1 MDISIKRIHLI
12 GIGWIGISA
21 LAKFLRAQGV
31 EISGSDVA
39 EGCITKELKAM
50 GVKVTI
56 PHSKEAICGQDL
68 VIHSSIIK
76 PDNVEVQEAHR
87 QNIAVLSRKESLKMI
102 LGNKEVFAVAG
113 AHGKSTTTAILSAI
127 LKDANALIGAESK
140 EFCSNMRA
148 LSSNRVVFEADESDK
163 SFLEC
168 NPTCAIVTN
177 AEPEHMETYEHN
189 LEQFYQAYENFMR
202 LAKICIINAED
213 SYLSTIQDL
222 GNLCVRFYP
231 SRDLRNVR
239 FVLEDNLPKT
249 RFQLFNNGK
258 DYGEFSVYGLG
269 EHIAVDA
276 SLAILAASQ
285 ILPLN
290 EIQKNIQNY
299 CGIKKRFDILTQG
312 ECVII
317 DDYAHHPTEIKATLK
332 ALKKYQELTQS
343 SRLVAIWQPH
353 KYSRVVDNLQGFVE
367 CFKGVDTLVILP
379 VYAAGECAIALDF
392 ATLFKDYN
400 PIFADNVQRD
410 GNALCLIKNGE
421 CIARLDSGILVGF
434 NAGNLTY
441 ALRGGI

>member
-1 MDISIKRIHLI
+1 MDISIKRIHFI
-12 GIGWIGISA
+12 GIGGIGISA

-269 EHIAVDA
+269 EHIAIDA
-276 SLAILAASQ
+276 SLAILAAAQ

-290 EIQKNIQNY
+290 TIQNNIQDY
-299 CGIKKRFDILTQG
+299 CGIKKRFDILSYDK
-312 ECVII
+312 CVII
-317 DDYAHHPTEIKATLK
+317 DDYAHHPTEITATLK
-332 ALKKYQELTQS
+332 SLKKYQELTCIKP
-343 SRLVAIWQPH
+343 LTAIWQPH
-353 KYSRVVDNLQGFVE
+353 KYSRIADNLQGFVD
-367 CFKGVDTLVILP
+367 CFEGVDKLIILP
-379 VYAAGECAIALDF
+379 VYAVGESAIPIDF
-392 ATLFKDYN
+392 QKLFAKYQ
-400 PIFADNVQRD
+400 PIFADSIVRQENTLLLMKEHQTIGR
-410 GNALCLIKNGE
+410 LENG
-421 CIARLDSGILVGF
+421 IVVGF